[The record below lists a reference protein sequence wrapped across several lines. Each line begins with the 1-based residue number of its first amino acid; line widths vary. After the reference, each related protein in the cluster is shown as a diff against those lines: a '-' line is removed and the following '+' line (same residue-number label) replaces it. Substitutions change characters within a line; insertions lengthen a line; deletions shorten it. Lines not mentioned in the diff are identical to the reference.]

1 MRHRY
6 RIALYSDHPLEAELA
21 DYIADLDQGRRQEVM
36 RALLRAGF
44 NELVRGR
51 ESTAMPGEALPP
63 ARATPAGGRVAP
75 PRPHSR
81 PNAQPRGRR
90 EATPDGAAP
99 VDAAGGADTASPVQP
114 VEQAVVGTVPADP
127 QASPRESV
135 QKDPGSEALPGKT
148 VDEGDLLEE
157 PPPPTTSLDDLQ
169 PQEDGEDFVDPL
181 ARVAAKMNRSRGS
194 S

>member
-81 PNAQPRGRR
+81 PNPQPRGRR
-90 EATPDGAAP
+90 EAATDGPAP
-99 VDAAGGADTASPVQP
+99 VNAAGGADTAIPVQP
-114 VEQAVVGTVPADP
+114 VVGTVPAEP
-127 QASPRESV
+127 QTSPRGAVE
-135 QKDPGSEALPGKT
+135 KDPGPEALPSKT

-169 PQEDGEDFVDPL
+169 PLEDGQDFVDPL